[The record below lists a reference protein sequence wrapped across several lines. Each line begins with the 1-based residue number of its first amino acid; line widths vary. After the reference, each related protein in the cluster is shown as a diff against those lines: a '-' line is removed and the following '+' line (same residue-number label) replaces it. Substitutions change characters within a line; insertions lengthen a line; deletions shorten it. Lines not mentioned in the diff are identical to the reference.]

1 MLRYACAELDIKLE
15 FSVFL
20 FNWSDKLVV
29 TDIDGT
35 ITQSDI
41 KVTVT
46 FPKPKLHPLQI
57 PNTIG
62 KVARNVLPRL
72 GITAH
77 HVGVVELF
85 HKLHECGYKIIY
97 LTAR

>member
-15 FSVFL
+15 VSVFL

-41 KVTVT
+41 KVNVT
-46 FPKPKLHPLQI
+46 F
-57 PNTIG
+57 
-62 KVARNVLPRL
+62 VLKSS
-72 GITAH
+72 IN
-77 HVGVVELF
+77 
-85 HKLHECGYKIIY
+85 
-97 LTAR
+97 

>member
-15 FSVFL
+15 FSIFL
-20 FNWSDKLVV
+20 FYLSDKLVV

-46 FPKPKLHPLQI
+46 FVQ
-57 PNTIG
+57 
-62 KVARNVLPRL
+62 NV
-72 GITAH
+72 
-77 HVGVVELF
+77 F
-85 HKLHECGYKIIY
+85 HK
-97 LTAR
+97 

>member
-1 MLRYACAELDIKLE
+1 M
-15 FSVFL
+15 
-20 FNWSDKLVV
+20 
-29 TDIDGT
+29 
-35 ITQSDI
+35 
-41 KVTVT
+41 
-46 FPKPKLHPLQI
+46 PKPKLHPSQI

-85 HKLHECGYKIIY
+85 HKLHQRGYKIIY

>member
-1 MLRYACAELDIKLE
+1 MVSKIHQLFDSDFWNPHQTQRPSLFRYACAELDVKLE

-41 KVTVT
+41 KVNVT
-46 FPKPKLHPLQI
+46 LVLNTKL
-57 PNTIG
+57 
-62 KVARNVLPRL
+62 NV
-72 GITAH
+72 
-77 HVGVVELF
+77 F
-85 HKLHECGYKIIY
+85 HK
-97 LTAR
+97 